1 MLFIIET
8 ISLPSSDDSTANECL
23 RLFQGNRFL
32 NKNIAKIFSCVL
44 YFTDPQ
50 DRHKYC
56 VLNSVGMFQVT
67 LPWINRVE
75 DCASDS
81 EREYDRA
88 ALLLAQ

>member
-1 MLFIIET
+1 MTAQPMNACGYFKVIN
-8 ISLPSSDDSTANECL
+8 SST
-23 RLFQGNRFL
+23 
-32 NKNIAKIFSCVL
+32 KNIAKIFSCVL
-44 YFTDPQ
+44 YFTDHQ